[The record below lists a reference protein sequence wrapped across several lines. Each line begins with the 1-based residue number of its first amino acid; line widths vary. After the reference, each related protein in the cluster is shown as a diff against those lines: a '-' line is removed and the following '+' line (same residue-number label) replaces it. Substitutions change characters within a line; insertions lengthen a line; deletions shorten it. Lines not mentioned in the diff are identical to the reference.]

1 MGRRV
6 ESSISSFKR
15 TFGAHV
21 KSTKWKYMVNEMFA
35 KARLCNMFS
44 HKGVVKEKKRRKT

>member
-1 MGRRV
+1 M
-6 ESSISSFKR
+6 
-15 TFGAHV
+15 FGEHV

-44 HKGVVKEKKRRKT
+44 HKGVVKEKSEGKHEI